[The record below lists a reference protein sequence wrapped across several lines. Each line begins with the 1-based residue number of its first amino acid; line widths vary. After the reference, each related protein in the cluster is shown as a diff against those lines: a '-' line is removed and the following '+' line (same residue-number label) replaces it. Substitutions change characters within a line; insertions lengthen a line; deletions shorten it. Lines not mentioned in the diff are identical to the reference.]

1 MKQQIGMLM
10 QLFVLAALPVLIYYQ
25 LTFGFRLIMMP
36 ACLLVGII
44 LFTIGT
50 RLRES

>member
-1 MKQQIGMLM
+1 MRQHIGFLL
-10 QLFVLAALPVLIYYQ
+10 QLAVLTFLPLLIIWQ
-25 LTFGFRLIMMP
+25 LNFGFRLILMP
-36 ACLLVGII
+36 ACLLVGMV

>member
-1 MKQQIGMLM
+1 MKQQIGMLL
-10 QLFVLAALPVLIYYQ
+10 QLFVLAALPVLIYFQ
-25 LTFGFRLIMMP
+25 LTFGFRLIVMP
-36 ACLLVGII
+36 TCLLAGVV